1 MIRWWQSL
9 SKMVEDRNSVEETFL
24 RMILEVK
31 LPRFNNWWNVYNE
44 ESEQFPGLSLG
55 HLEGLAVLW
64 PEWGRKTVEQL
75 WGIRHLEWESPSEC
89 INARIWWTAGYRHY
103 KGLLYPSRLTSLP
116 GVQMTSGVG
125 WNPDQKVSKFRVHKN
140 APGMPN
146 KSTDF
151 LPCWFWFSKNCK
163 KFQNLHFN

>member
-1 MIRWWQSL
+1 MKCLQWGVRTI
-9 SKMVEDRNSVEETFL
+9 
-24 RMILEVK
+24 
-31 LPRFNNWWNVYNE
+31 PRPLTWA
-44 ESEQFPGLSLG
+44 PGRVGSAMTWVREKDSG
-55 HLEGLAVLW
+55 AAMS
-64 PEWGRKTVEQL
+64 
-75 WGIRHLEWESPSEC
+75 IRHLEWESPSEC

-103 KGLLYPSRLTSLP
+103 KGLLCPSRLTSLP
-116 GVQMTSGVG
+116 GVQMTSGEG